1 MFSHIECLR
10 WTWAPVGLSKRVVGF
25 SSVNTISFRW
35 EQLPKVFGHAKH
47 VFIGALSS
55 VRMPR
60 TMHFNIYISTL
71 LIYIYISVCACLCAC
86 VCACVCVCAPL
97 LLAQEMSKR
106 QGTSSK
112 ASAGARRS
120 CACWERHQT
129 CIAMTRKCR
138 IWRT

>member
-25 SSVNTISFRW
+25 SSVNTVSFRW

-71 LIYIYISVCACLCAC
+71 LIYICVRVFVC
-86 VCACVCVCAPL
+86 VCVCVRVCVCAPL
-97 LLAQEMSKR
+97 PLAQEMSKR